1 MEKLVF
7 GAGSYTLKVGDKINV
22 LQYHPKEGFREVE
35 LEATADMLDA
45 IAEGAKH
52 FTGVDL
58 AGGGTHTDLEYYFDH
73 LAERIGWKPENLDKY
88 LTNLIDIYPAAA
100 CSILLREV
108 AIVLDE
114 KYPDHIERS
123 KEIWTISMTDGE
135 IKKVKDLNRIK
146 NFRNFAA
153 FRTLDDAR
161 AAKHI
166 MKPFM
171 KQMYGRK

>member
-7 GAGSYTLKVGDKINV
+7 EGGHHTFAVGDKVKV
-22 LQYHPKEGFREVE
+22 LQYHPKEGFKEVE
-35 LEATADMLDA
+35 LEVTTELLNT
-45 IAEGAKH
+45 IAECARLWKKPAI
-52 FTGVDL
+52 DE
-58 AGGGTHTDLEYYFDH
+58 GTHTNIEYYLDH
-73 LAERIGWKPENLDKY
+73 LAERIGWKYENLDKY
-88 LTNLIDIYPAAA
+88 IANLIDIYPAAA
-100 CSILLREV
+100 CSIILREV

-135 IKKVKDLNRIK
+135 IKKVKDLDRIK
-146 NFRNFAA
+146 NFKNFAA
-153 FRTLDDAR
+153 FRTLNDAK

-171 KQMYGRK
+171 KKMYGRK

>member
-7 GAGSYTLKVGDKINV
+7 GAGSYTLAVGDKV
-22 LQYHPKEGFREVE
+22 KALQYHPKEGFREVE
-35 LEATADMLDA
+35 LEVTAEMPDA
-45 IAEGAKH
+45 IADGVKH
-52 FTGVDL
+52 CTGVDL
-58 AGGGTHTDLEYYFDH
+58 VGGTHTDIEYYLDH
-73 LAERIGWKPENLDKY
+73 LAERIGWKYENLDKY
-88 LTNLIDIYPAAA
+88 IANLIDIYPAAA
-100 CSILLREV
+100 CSIILREV

-146 NFRNFAA
+146 NFKNFAA
-153 FRTLDDAR
+153 FRTLDDAK

-166 MKPFM
+166 MKTFM
-171 KQMYGRK
+171 KKMYGRK